1 MSISCAEPSHSTVF
15 CLLDFVADVNSILA
29 IMIDKRSHD
38 FNKTLYWIMTAKLFL
53 PNKSQGSFWVFYQ
66 IQLLKADSKKKYK
79 VSMRYQ
85 KMDTMEQFA
94 LKKKINLSKNSQNE
108 LKNFNKEKHIL
119 IFTQK
124 SFKVCS
130 SFWNQIRIRFP

>member
-1 MSISCAEPSHSTVF
+1 
-15 CLLDFVADVNSILA
+15 
-29 IMIDKRSHD
+29 
-38 FNKTLYWIMTAKLFL
+38 MTAKLFL

-94 LKKKINLSKNSQNE
+94 LKKKSTKKNT
-108 LKNFNKEKHIL
+108 F
-119 IFTQK
+119 
-124 SFKVCS
+124 
-130 SFWNQIRIRFP
+130 